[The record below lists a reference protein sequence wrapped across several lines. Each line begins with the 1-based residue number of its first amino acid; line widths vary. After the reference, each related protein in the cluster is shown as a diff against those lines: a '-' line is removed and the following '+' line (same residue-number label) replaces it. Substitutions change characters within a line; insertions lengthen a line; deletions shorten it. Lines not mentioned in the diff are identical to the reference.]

1 MIVHLTDV
9 LHVTKFLTEWLYEKT
24 VLPTYKKKK
33 KKEIFMNF
41 ETWENYAWTEATA
54 CLTS

>member
-33 KKEIFMNF
+33 KEIFMNF

>member
-33 KKEIFMNF
+33 KRKYLWILRHEKITH
-41 ETWENYAWTEATA
+41 EQKQLLA
-54 CLTS
+54 